1 MIRCENLEKRYGNST
16 ALRNFSFTFAPG
28 HIYALLGPNGSGKST
43 LMKSLA
49 GLVKPSAG
57 RIMVEDHELS
67 YKDKQTI
74 AYMPT
79 EPYFYNYMTAMQVA
93 KYYQDFFTDFSMDKF
108 TWTMSRLGLD
118 PAKKVAA
125 YSTGMMAKF
134 KVALNVSRNPKLLM
148 LDEPLNGI
156 DMLAREEVA
165 ACIMQ
170 GIDRNAIVMISSHLI
185 EDLERI
191 ADYVIFL
198 KEGDLVLNGFAAG
211 FREQYGKS
219 MTDMYRDVY
228 GSMILNAG
236 FGYPGQVPIGM
247 QGGYPGQYTGQ
258 GVPGQ
263 YVAPQQGQFVVPG
276 APVQG
281 QYVAPQTGQL
291 PVQGQY
297 VAPQQGQYV
306 GQGAPVQNP
315 NVALQPGQFAGQGA
329 PVQNPNVAPHPGQ
342 YVAPQAGQFAGQS
355 VPVQGQY
362 VAPQPGQFAGQGA
375 PVQNPNVAPQPGQ
388 FAGQGAPVQNP
399 NVAPQ
404 PGQFAGQGVPVQ
416 NPNVAPQPGQF
427 AGQGAPVQNPNMA
440 PQPGQNQ
447 FGAQGEKQ
455 RSVTKI
461 TAEGSEAPMDETDLP
476 PYGR

>member
-1 MIRCENLEKRYGNST
+1 MITCENLEKRYGNST
-16 ALRNFSFTFAPG
+16 ALRNFSFNFVPG

-49 GLVKPSAG
+49 GLVKPSSG
-57 RIMVEDHELS
+57 RIMVDDHPLT
-67 YKDKQTI
+67 YMDKQII

-118 PAKKVAA
+118 PAKKVNS

-170 GIDRNAIVMISSHLI
+170 GIDRNSIVMVSSHLI

-198 KEGDLVLNGFAAG
+198 KEGDLVLHGYAAS

-219 MTDMYRDVY
+219 MTDMYRDIY
-228 GSMILNAG
+228 GSMILNTG

-247 QGGYPGQYTGQ
+247 QGM
-258 GVPGQ
+258 
-263 YVAPQQGQFVVPG
+263 PQQGQFGGQGMPM
-276 APVQG
+276 QG
-281 QYVAPQTGQL
+281 QFGGQ
-291 PVQGQY
+291 GM
-297 VAPQQGQYV
+297 PQQGQFNA
-306 GQGAPVQNP
+306 QATQDTPAPKP
-315 NVALQPGQFAGQGA
+315 
-329 PVQNPNVAPHPGQ
+329 
-342 YVAPQAGQFAGQS
+342 QS
-355 VPVQGQY
+355 VP
-362 VAPQPGQFAGQGA
+362 
-375 PVQNPNVAPQPGQ
+375 
-388 FAGQGAPVQNP
+388 
-399 NVAPQ
+399 
-404 PGQFAGQGVPVQ
+404 
-416 NPNVAPQPGQF
+416 
-427 AGQGAPVQNPNMA
+427 
-440 PQPGQNQ
+440 
-447 FGAQGEKQ
+447 Q
-455 RSVTKI
+455 RTS
-461 TAEGSEAPMDETDLP
+461 EGSEAPMDDTDLP
-476 PYGR
+476 PYGK

>member
-211 FREQYGKS
+211 FREKYGKS

-247 QGGYPGQYTGQ
+247 QGGYPGQYVGQ
-258 GVPGQ
+258 GIPGQYIAPQQGQFVVPGVPVQGQ

-281 QYVAPQTGQL
+281 QYVAPQQGQFGVPGQNVAPQQGQFGVPGA

-297 VAPQQGQYV
+297 VAPQQGQNTAQQSGQFV
-306 GQGAPVQNP
+306 GQGVPSQN
-315 NVALQPGQFAGQGA
+315 Q
-329 PVQNPNVAPHPGQ
+329 
-342 YVAPQAGQFAGQS
+342 
-355 VPVQGQY
+355 
-362 VAPQPGQFAGQGA
+362 
-375 PVQNPNVAPQPGQ
+375 NVAPQQGQ
-388 FAGQGAPVQNP
+388 F
-399 NVAPQ
+399 
-404 PGQFAGQGVPVQ
+404 GVPGVQ
-416 NPNVAPQPGQF
+416 G
-427 AGQGAPVQNPNMA
+427 QNPNMA
-440 PQPGQNQ
+440 PQSGQFVGQ
-447 FGAQGEKQ
+447 GAPGEKQ

>member
-108 TWTMSRLGLD
+108 SWTMSRLGLD

-247 QGGYPGQYTGQ
+247 QGGYPGQYVGQGIPGQYIAPQPGQFTTPLPGQYTGQ
-258 GVPGQ
+258 GAPGQ
-263 YVAPQQGQFVVPG
+263 YVAPQQGQFVVP
-276 APVQG
+276 
-281 QYVAPQTGQL
+281 
-291 PVQGQY
+291 
-297 VAPQQGQYV
+297 QQ
-306 GQGAPVQNP
+306 
-315 NVALQPGQFAGQGA
+315 GQFAGQGA
-329 PVQNPNVAPHPGQ
+329 PVQNPNI
-342 YVAPQAGQFAGQS
+342 
-355 VPVQGQY
+355 
-362 VAPQPGQFAGQGA
+362 
-375 PVQNPNVAPQPGQ
+375 
-388 FAGQGAPVQNP
+388 
-399 NVAPQ
+399 
-404 PGQFAGQGVPVQ
+404 
-416 NPNVAPQPGQF
+416 APQPGQF

>member
-134 KVALNVSRNPKLLM
+134 KVALNVARNPKMMM

-156 DMLAREEVA
+156 DMIAREEVTAGIVNGINRDA
-165 ACIMQ
+165 AIL
-170 GIDRNAIVMISSHLI
+170 VSSHLI

-191 ADYVIFL
+191 ADYVLFI
-198 KEGDLVLNGFAAG
+198 KEGHLVVSGPTAT

-219 MTDMYRDVY
+219 MTDMYREIY
-228 GSMILNAG
+228 GAAILYSAPYG
-236 FGYPGQVPIGM
+236 A
-247 QGGYPGQYTGQ
+247 
-258 GVPGQ
+258 VPGQ
-263 YVAPQQGQFVVPG
+263 PYAVQAGQPYAQPVSGQPYVVPGVHPNAVPTAGQPYVALGVQPNAVPTAGQPYVAPGVQPNAVPTAGQP
-276 APVQG
+276 
-281 QYVAPQTGQL
+281 YVAPSAQANAVPPAGQSFIIQ
-291 PVQGQY
+291 PP
-297 VAPQQGQYV
+297 APGMTS
-306 GQGAPVQNP
+306 APIDPVQNP
-315 NVALQPGQFAGQGA
+315 YRAGGA
-329 PVQNPNVAPHPGQ
+329 SETPEDFDNPLA
-342 YVAPQAGQFAGQS
+342 
-355 VPVQGQY
+355 
-362 VAPQPGQFAGQGA
+362 
-375 PVQNPNVAPQPGQ
+375 
-388 FAGQGAPVQNP
+388 
-399 NVAPQ
+399 
-404 PGQFAGQGVPVQ
+404 
-416 NPNVAPQPGQF
+416 
-427 AGQGAPVQNPNMA
+427 
-440 PQPGQNQ
+440 
-447 FGAQGEKQ
+447 
-455 RSVTKI
+455 
-461 TAEGSEAPMDETDLP
+461 
-476 PYGR
+476 